1 MHMLLLVG
9 VSVGFVLSVL
19 TFNNFYAERTFTASM
34 NYLKNQVELKIEL
47 KKQNEQLKQT
57 TQ

>member
-1 MHMLLLVG
+1 VHMLLLVG
-9 VSVGFVLSVL
+9 ISVGFVLSVL

-34 NYLKNQVELKIEL
+34 NYLKNQVDL
-47 KKQNEQLKQT
+47 KKQNEQLKRT